1 MDFMFQIPADCVD
14 GVVSGEGRVFA
25 VVRSRDLRRPLTHQ
39 RKFLRWL
46 HERLTHLEELLRVR
60 LIGRNASERLLY
72 SYLDPS
78 QQRDYLN
85 SRSFVVTSQ
94 LGHRYRVWAETV
106 TRIESGGCQAR
117 AYCLVPS
124 PDEHRLPTADIML
137 ARAFWLSNNEE
148 EFLRTAISRPI
159 DPFLANYF
167 GPPTH
172 LSLELV
178 ALAKDWISR
187 IERCFESFR

>member
-1 MDFMFQIPADCVD
+1 MADQ
-14 GVVSGEGRVFA
+14 RNF
-25 VVRSRDLRRPLTHQ
+25 LRRMYD
-39 RKFLRWL
+39 
-46 HERLTHLEELLRVR
+46 RLTHLEEWLRVH
-60 LIGRNASERLLY
+60 LIGRSVSERLLF

-94 LGHRYRVWAETV
+94 FGHRYRVWAETV
-106 TRIESGGCQAR
+106 TRVEGDGLEAR

-124 PDEHRLPTADIML
+124 PDEARLPIADVML
-137 ARAFWLSNNEE
+137 ARAFWLSYNEV

-159 DPFLANYF
+159 DPFVANYV

-178 ALAKDWISR
+178 AVAKDWISW
-187 IERCFESFR
+187 IERWLVF